1 MRVREFIKFYKALN
15 LFLDMV
21 IKKIFEGIFDDEVHA
36 DFLKFGRGEFK
47 EKYIIE
53 GKKQASKWAVK
64 TSAEFANFLVRACL
78 EKLNPNEKIA
88 MKGVIVSTMDLRGE
102 VSFELV
108 KVKNFKGIRQLVIDT
123 EVMPGEILGFMDKYP
138 KAFFG
143 LTFSTDKNVLK
154 IKAKAP
160 KSGKP
165 GKSKD
170 GEGPS
175 ADFCNLK
182 TTDEGLMSQ
191 LFFDVG
197 LGWKEIKI
205 LHLIRVDSI
214 VYPDNVNELKPEEV
228 RAQSKRKG
236 VLTRIAV
243 LDGVE
248 KRSEKE
254 FEA

>member
-1 MRVREFIKFYKALN
+1 
-15 LFLDMV
+15 MV
-21 IKKIFEGIFDDEVHA
+21 IKKIFEGIFDDEVHR

-78 EKLNPNEKIA
+78 EKLNPDTAIP
-88 MKGVIVSTMDLRGE
+88 MKGVIVSTMDLREE

-108 KVKNFKGIRQLVIDT
+108 KVKNFQGIRQLVIDT

-138 KAFFG
+138 KASFN
-143 LTFSTDKNVLK
+143 LSFSTEKNVLK

-165 GKSKD
+165 GKNKD
-170 GEGPS
+170 GEGPK

-182 TTDEGLMSQ
+182 TTDADLMSK
-191 LFFDVG
+191 LFFNVG

-205 LHLIRVDSI
+205 LHNIRVDSI
-214 VYPDNVNELKPEEV
+214 VYPENMDSLKPEEI
-228 RAQSKRKG
+228 REQSKRKG
-236 VLTRIAV
+236 VLERIAV
-243 LDGVE
+243 LDGDE
-248 KRSEKE
+248 QRSEKE

>member
-1 MRVREFIKFYKALN
+1 MIV
-15 LFLDMV
+15 
-21 IKKIFEGIFDDEVHA
+21 KKIFEGVLDDEVHR
-36 DFLKFGRGEFK
+36 DFLKFSRGEFK
-47 EKYIIE
+47 DRYIIE
-53 GKKQASKWAVK
+53 AKKQASKWAVK

-78 EKLNPNEKIA
+78 EKLDPDEKIA
-88 MKGVIVSTMDLRGE
+88 MKGVVVSTMDLREE

-108 KVKNFKGIRQLVIDT
+108 KVKNFQGIRQLVIDT
-123 EVMPGEILGFMDKYP
+123 EVMPGEILSFMDKYP

-143 LTFSTDKNVLK
+143 LSFSGGGFVLK

-170 GEGPS
+170 GEGPK

-182 TTDEGLMSQ
+182 TTDEDLMKE

-197 LGWKEIKI
+197 LGWKEVKI
-205 LHLIRVDSI
+205 LHIVRIDGIIYPENVDELGPAEIR
-214 VYPDNVNELKPEEV
+214 E
-228 RAQSKRKG
+228 QSKRKG
-236 VLTRIAV
+236 VLERIAV
-243 LDGVE
+243 LDGRE
-248 KRSEKE
+248 HRSEKG